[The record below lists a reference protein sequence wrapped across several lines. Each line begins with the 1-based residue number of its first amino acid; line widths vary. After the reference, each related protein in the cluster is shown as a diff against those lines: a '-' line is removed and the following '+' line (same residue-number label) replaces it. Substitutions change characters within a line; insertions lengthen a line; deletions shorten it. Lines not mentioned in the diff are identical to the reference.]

1 MRKLLVKPV
10 IFVALIASCC
20 VIACGCGSN
29 DNPNVITASGTIEST
44 DVNVAAKIPAQIV
57 TLYIDDGTPVDSGS
71 LIAHQDRSA
80 LDIQLR
86 EAQASLDNA
95 RAQQTLTQQGA
106 RSEDIKQAEEAVQQA
121 ESNRKLAADELD
133 RAKNLFEGG
142 AGTKDAL
149 DVAESKFRVMQSQL
163 ASAEDNAEKVK
174 HLSRPEEINEASAHK
189 IQLQAAR
196 DAIQKTIDDSY
207 ITSPLKG
214 IITHKVVEQGEMV
227 AQGATVAT
235 VTDISQVYLMIYVT
249 EEQLPRVKLGEQADV
264 KIDGLPNKTFPGKVT
279 YISPEAEFTPKDI
292 QTKDDRVKLVFGVKV
307 EIANPTGELKK
318 GLPADATLHL

>member
-1 MRKLLVKPV
+1 MRKLLVIP
-10 IFVALIASCC
+10 IIAIALIAN
-20 VIACGCGSN
+20 GCGGK
-29 DNPNVITASGTIEST
+29 DDPNVISASGTIEST

-86 EAQASLDNA
+86 QAQAALDAA
-95 RAQQTLTQQGA
+95 RDIQTLTQKGA
-106 RSEDIKQAEEAVQQA
+106 RIEDIKQAEEAVQQA
-121 ESNRKLAADELD
+121 ESNRQLATTELDRVKNLLAGGAATKDELD
-133 RAKNLFEGG
+133 QTE
-142 AGTKDAL
+142 TKFK
-149 DVAESKFRVMQSQL
+149 VAQSQL
-163 ASAEDNAEKVK
+163 AQAEANAGKLK
-174 HLSRPEEINEASAHK
+174 HFARPEELGEASAHTM
-189 IQLQAAR
+189 QLQAAH
-196 DAIQKTIDDSY
+196 DAIQKMIDDTY

-214 IITHKVVEQGEMV
+214 IVTHKVIEQGEVV

-235 VTDISQVYLMIYVT
+235 VTDISTVYLMIYVT

-264 KIDGLPNKTFPGKVT
+264 KIDGLPNKTFHGKVT
-279 YISPEAEFTPKDI
+279 YISPQAEFTPKDI